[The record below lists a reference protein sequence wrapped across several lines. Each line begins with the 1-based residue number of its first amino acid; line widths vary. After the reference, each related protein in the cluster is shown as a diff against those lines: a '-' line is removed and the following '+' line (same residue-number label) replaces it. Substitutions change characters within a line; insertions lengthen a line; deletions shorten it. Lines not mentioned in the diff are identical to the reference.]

1 MSVLGSKRMLATAV
15 VGALI
20 LIAGASLLGGGR
32 PGDGGTPAL
41 DPAAASPASPEV
53 ERDAGLPA
61 TRALAHEPAPDAPSE
76 SPASVSTAEA
86 PTSRPETLVFGS
98 LLGASGEPIR
108 GAWSAG
114 VSLVDRRGR
123 RRHADAK
130 QEGAYALHALPFGTY
145 SITASAEGYRPEEA
159 RLDLRPEQ
167 PVVRKD
173 FTLREAVVLKVKVVT
188 PDGRSL
194 DEALQE
200 RQPLGAPPLTIVP
213 VATREPPGDR
223 FFEVTGSLNNPFGV
237 GSFWNYGPRVQK
249 LPPGYLGVL
258 ILTGDLPVH
267 VSLVLYH
274 VVLETKR
281 IEPGTDEVV
290 FVVSPEALEAN
301 LASIRLKVVEA
312 ESGGPIAGARVA
324 LQGSNFIDGGVRT
337 DETGAARM
345 EGRQPGRFELEV
357 HAEGRAV
364 LRRNILA
371 EPGRATDL
379 GTIPLEREVVVQGR
393 FLDAEGKGVAV
404 QFALADV
411 DPAGGTGNPES
422 HAFQRS
428 DGEGRFTVKGLGRRE
443 YLLRTRNHDAVDD
456 QDLDGTTWVSG
467 SVLVDARGG
476 PILGLEVRLKRA
488 ALLVLRAGEG
498 NVGRRGFRVL
508 DERGLPV
515 VAGRLYGSAPRPL
528 KLPPGGYRVALTD
541 AQGTEIAA
549 RSLTL
554 GPEGAE
560 IDLVR

>member
-1 MSVLGSKRMLATAV
+1 MSVLGPKRMLATAV

-20 LIAGASLLGGGR
+20 LIAGASLLGGGK
-32 PGDGGTPAL
+32 PGDGESITPN
-41 DPAAASPASPEV
+41 PAATLPASPEAAR
-53 ERDAGLPA
+53 EAGSPPS
-61 TRALAHEPAPDAPSE
+61 RALAHEPAPDAPPDGPPPVP
-76 SPASVSTAEA
+76 PADA
-86 PTSRPETLVFGS
+86 PASRPESLLYGS

-108 GAWSAG
+108 GAWWAG

-145 SITASAEGYRPEEA
+145 SATASAEGYRSEEA

-167 PVVRKD
+167 PVLRKD

-194 DEALQE
+194 DAALEE
-200 RQPLGAPPLTIVP
+200 RRPEGPPLSIVP

-223 FFEVTGSLNNPFGV
+223 FFDVGGSLNNPFGV
-237 GSFWNYGPRVQK
+237 GSFWNYGPRVLK

-258 ILTGDLPVH
+258 ILACDLPVH

-274 VVLETKR
+274 VVLQTKR
-281 IEPGTDEVV
+281 IEPGADEVV

-324 LQGSNFIDGGVRT
+324 LQGSSFIDGGVRT

-345 EGRQPGRFELEV
+345 EARQPGRFELEV

-371 EPGRATDL
+371 EPGRVTDL
-379 GTIPLEREVVVQGR
+379 GTVPLEREVVVQGR

-404 QFALADV
+404 QFGLAGV
-411 DPAGGTGNPES
+411 DPAGGSGHPEA
-422 HAFQRS
+422 HALLRS
-428 DGEGRFTVKGLGRRE
+428 DGEGRFTVKGLGRGE

-467 SVLVDARGG
+467 SVLVDTRGG

-488 ALLVLRAGEG
+488 ALLVLRAGD
-498 NVGRRGFRVL
+498 GRAGRTGFRVL
-508 DERGLPV
+508 DERGLAV
-515 VAGRLYGSAPRPL
+515 VAGRLHGSAPRPL
-528 KLPPGGYRVALTD
+528 KLPPGRYRVALTD
-541 AQGTEIAA
+541 AQGTEIAE